1 MKYYSKITNA
11 ALSVWWFST
20 ICPRIPSCCGNN
32 LPTAFLFLPP
42 SVVQEHGPSSSSSSF
57 LRTKTFLTTNSLTT
71 TTTSGRTSCNPYQIR
86 NNGSIR
92 STRLYRRRCGTSSGA
107 GSGKSKDKQPSRR
120 ISKSNLP
127 EKICVVC
134 NRPFTWRKKWERCW
148 DEVTCCS
155 KSCNAKRRGNAAS
168 KDLGST

>member
-1 MKYYSKITNA
+1 MKYYSKNTNA
-11 ALSVWWFST
+11 ALTVWWFST

-32 LPTAFLFLPP
+32 LPTAFLFPPP
-42 SVVQEHGPSSSSSSF
+42 SVVQEHVPSSSF

-71 TTTSGRTSCNPYQIR
+71 TDATTSGSTNCNPYQIR
-86 NNGSIR
+86 NGRIRSIR
-92 STRLYRRRCGTSSGA
+92 LYGKRGGSTSSA
-107 GSGKSKDKQPSRR
+107 GSGKSKDKQQPSRR

-155 KSCNAKRRGNAAS
+155 KSCNAKRRGNASS
-168 KDLGST
+168 KD